1 MSKGLE
7 ALERLTTFCGI
18 YTEEQA
24 QMVCKD
30 IDIIEKLLKSLEII
44 KSKQVDCYNII
55 NSVDYKH
62 YLVLMK
68 EYDKSWLLTKQEYD
82 LLKEVLLND

>member
-30 IDIIEKLLKSLEII
+30 IDTIEKLLKSLEII
-44 KSKQVDCYNII
+44 KKIIVLIDVFIESKSANDYNEFV
-55 NSVDYKH
+55 SKS
-62 YLVLMK
+62 K
-68 EYDKSWLLTKQEYD
+68 ERHLTKKEYD